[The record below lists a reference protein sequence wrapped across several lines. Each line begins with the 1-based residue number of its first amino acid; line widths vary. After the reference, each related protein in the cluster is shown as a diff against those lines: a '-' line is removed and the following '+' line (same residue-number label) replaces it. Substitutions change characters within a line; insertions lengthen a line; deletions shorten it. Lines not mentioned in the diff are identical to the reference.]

1 MAMRIPQCDPK
12 ANYLAHKAEIDAAI
26 AAVLDGGR
34 YILGP
39 EVEAFEREFAAFL
52 AVRHAIGVGN
62 GTDALEL
69 ALRACRVGPGDGV
82 VTVSHT
88 AVATIAAVELTG
100 ATPVLVDID
109 PKTYTLDC
117 NALEDALRR
126 DWGVPLKAIV
136 AVHLYG
142 HPADMRGILE
152 IAGRHGLW
160 VVEDCAQAHG
170 ATICGQKTGNWGHI
184 AAFSFYPTK
193 NLGALG
199 DGGAVVTNDAE
210 LADRARLLREYGWR
224 ERYVSE
230 YGGMNT
236 RLDELQAAILRVKLR
251 YLECDNAK
259 RRELASLYNATLAAS
274 SLGLPRCGAEA
285 THAYHQYVVRS
296 TQRDR
301 LRDWLREQGVGT
313 LIHYPE
319 PVHTQ
324 PAYRGRVLHGV
335 LDKTEGAVREILS
348 LPIYPELPP
357 AQVSVVGKMSTEWA
371 SR

>member
-1 MAMRIPQCDPK
+1 MATRIPQCDPK

-26 AAVLDGGR
+26 RAVLDGGR

-39 EVEAFEREFAAFL
+39 EVEAFEREFAAYL
-52 AVRHAIGVGN
+52 AVRHAIGVGS
-62 GTDALEL
+62 GTDALQL
-69 ALRACRVGPGDGV
+69 ALRACKVGPGDGV
-82 VTVSHT
+82 LTVSHT
-88 AVATIAAVELTG
+88 AVATIAAVELAG
-100 ATPVLVDID
+100 AVPVLLDID
-109 PKTYTLDC
+109 PCTYTLDC
-117 NALEDALRR
+117 NALEDAVRQ
-126 DWGVPLKAIV
+126 DWGVPLKAVV

-142 HPADMRGILE
+142 YPADMRGIME

-160 VVEDCAQAHG
+160 VIEDCAQAHG
-170 ATICGQKTGNWGHI
+170 ASICGQKTGSWGHI

-199 DGGAVVTNDAE
+199 DGGAVVTNDPA
-210 LADRARLLREYGWR
+210 LADYARLLREYGWR

-236 RLDELQAAILRVKLR
+236 RLDELQAAILRIKLR
-251 YLECDNAK
+251 YLDCENAK
-259 RRELASLYNATLAAS
+259 RRESACLYNAKLAVS
-274 SLGLPRCGAEA
+274 GLGLPRCSAEA

-296 TQRDR
+296 TERDR
-301 LRDWLREQGVGT
+301 LRDWLRERGVGT

-324 PAYRGRVLHGV
+324 PAYRGRILHGV
-335 LDKTEGAVREILS
+335 LDKTEEVVREILS

-357 AQVSVVGKMSTEWA
+357 SHVSEVGQLATEYA
-371 SR
+371 GR